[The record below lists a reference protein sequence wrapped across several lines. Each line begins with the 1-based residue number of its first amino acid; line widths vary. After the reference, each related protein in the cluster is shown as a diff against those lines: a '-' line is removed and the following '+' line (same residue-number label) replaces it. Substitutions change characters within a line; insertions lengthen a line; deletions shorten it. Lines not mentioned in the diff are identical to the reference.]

1 MPGESMGRR
10 DCCAGSRL
18 GSRSRGGEAQTHP
31 CRCPPPFPPSF
42 LEQSLWKTRG
52 NPEAGRCPPRM
63 ELLAPEGPLGPSSS
77 PHVFGEEK
85 TAFSVC
91 VHLKSLLL
99 ELFLKT

>member
-10 DCCAGSRL
+10 DRRAGSL
-18 GSRSRGGEAQTHP
+18 PGSSSRGGAAQTQP

-42 LEQSLWKTRG
+42 LEQRLWETRG
-52 NPEAGRCPPRM
+52 NPEARRCPPRM
-63 ELLAPEGPLGPSSS
+63 ALLAPEGPLGPSSL

-91 VHLKSLLL
+91 VRLKSLLL